1 MFISLHFV
9 QCLLDIEIWDDADR
23 QINHLK
29 FADKASFAEVTPRGL
44 VFLDCIRTGLLPNTT
59 KQLGTKT
66 HPQSRTKSTVVA
78 APSISTPADRSITN
92 IYHRQITQDSALMP
106 ISIHAYIHP
115 NPFQPLIS
123 SYPFSPSAAATA
135 GPYSHPQHYTD

>member
-29 FADKASFAEVTPRGL
+29 FTDKASYAEVPSQL
-44 VFLDCIRTGLLPNTT
+44 LIFLDYIRTGLLPNLT
-59 KQLGTKT
+59 KQLGTMKT
-66 HPQSRTKSTVVA
+66 HPLSRTKLVVVA

-92 IYHRQITQDSALMP
+92 IYHRQIPKTP
-106 ISIHAYIHP
+106 R
-115 NPFQPLIS
+115 
-123 SYPFSPSAAATA
+123 
-135 GPYSHPQHYTD
+135 